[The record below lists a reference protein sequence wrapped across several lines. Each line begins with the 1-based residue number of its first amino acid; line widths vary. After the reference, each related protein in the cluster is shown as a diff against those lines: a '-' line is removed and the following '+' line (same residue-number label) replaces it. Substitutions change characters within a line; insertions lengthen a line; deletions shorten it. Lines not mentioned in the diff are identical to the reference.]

1 MKSHPNVARNATL
14 GWSTRQDSFPLCSS
28 RARIRA
34 VCYELFYFS
43 PLLPIITRGAVILR
57 FYKQMGQI
65 PEEPEQDR
73 EGNRALILAFAGF
86 SFTGVI
92 ALIVLEPS
100 IKQTVKWAVYFLLVS
115 FLSYLWALNLQGYK
129 ASRWQDEIAAGLAD
143 AGSLCLILALVS
155 LLAHSAF
162 PSVFVYS
169 TSVLALTVWI
179 VDHLIRLRIDSRY
192 YRTRETHPKI

>member
-1 MKSHPNVARNATL
+1 
-14 GWSTRQDSFPLCSS
+14 
-28 RARIRA
+28 
-34 VCYELFYFS
+34 
-43 PLLPIITRGAVILR
+43 
-57 FYKQMGQI
+57 MGEI

-86 SFTGVI
+86 SFTGVT

-129 ASRWQDEIAAGLAD
+129 ASRWQGEVAAALAD

-169 TSVLALTVWI
+169 TSVLALTVWV

-192 YRTRETHPKI
+192 YRARETHPKI